1 MNMKCDEINGLLSMY
16 LDNALSDSEHE
27 LISNHLKKCEKCSRD
42 LALLQKTSLLIKELY
57 KVKTP
62 DGFAQR
68 IKSRIHQ
75 EEKQSFW
82 DFLALRNTAQ
92 FSLARNIVF
101 ISAVLVIVVVA
112 GLWLIQNQEN
122 NASKIAQAPP
132 AEMQAREAPK
142 KLAQAKPEKK
152 GELSLKSKDAID
164 NGRRSN
170 EEKMAGGET
179 STIDTSSAGEGKNM
193 EFTNKS
199 APAEGSLSE
208 TEKSASP
215 ATAEPMP
222 PPQTGYVT
230 ADKVEQIRAQ
240 PAESVRHEA
249 QDQNKLASKENE
261 LFDKKAKEETA
272 LQPGTEREKMQES
285 KTAQPAGELAKRET
299 DEELAPTGTGYPAIE
314 AGAKQD
320 ETASGKMEQ
329 RKAGKPVDQ
338 PAAQAPTAL
347 PRLRAVK
354 RLDAVSYSQLE
365 NLSKEEITIP
375 IAYNKTQPRELI
387 MSLLFDE
394 TGKVNA
400 VTIINDLGDDNLEK
414 NIIENVKKFH
424 WIELLAKYDI
434 PAGNYKMKFML
445 DENGLHLKEIIP

>member
-164 NGRRSN
+164 NGRRSK
-170 EEKMAGGET
+170 EEKMEGGET
-179 STIDTSSAGEGKNM
+179 STTATS
-193 EFTNKS
+193 
-199 APAEGSLSE
+199 
-208 TEKSASP
+208 
-215 ATAEPMP
+215 
-222 PPQTGYVT
+222 
-230 ADKVEQIRAQ
+230 
-240 PAESVRHEA
+240 
-249 QDQNKLASKENE
+249 
-261 LFDKKAKEETA
+261 
-272 LQPGTEREKMQES
+272 
-285 KTAQPAGELAKRET
+285 
-299 DEELAPTGTGYPAIE
+299 
-314 AGAKQD
+314 
-320 ETASGKMEQ
+320 
-329 RKAGKPVDQ
+329 
-338 PAAQAPTAL
+338 
-347 PRLRAVK
+347 
-354 RLDAVSYSQLE
+354 
-365 NLSKEEITIP
+365 
-375 IAYNKTQPRELI
+375 
-387 MSLLFDE
+387 
-394 TGKVNA
+394 
-400 VTIINDLGDDNLEK
+400 
-414 NIIENVKKFH
+414 
-424 WIELLAKYDI
+424 
-434 PAGNYKMKFML
+434 
-445 DENGLHLKEIIP
+445 